1 MKKKLQSLE
10 ERVSQTQME
19 DINQMFNEAAESCEL
34 SKQDALWS
42 VMLGQSVYAIQ
53 SLGEKKAQEA
63 MQVMLDLAF
72 SIARDENQHQQN

>member
-34 SKQDALWS
+34 SKQ
-42 VMLGQSVYAIQ
+42 
-53 SLGEKKAQEA
+53 
-63 MQVMLDLAF
+63 
-72 SIARDENQHQQN
+72 

>member
-19 DINQMFNEAAESCEL
+19 DINQMFNDAAESCEL

-42 VMLGQSVYAIQ
+42 VMLSQSVYAIGE
-53 SLGEKKAQEA
+53 LGASDAKQT
-63 MQVMLDLAF
+63 MQGMLDLAF
-72 SIARDENQHQQN
+72 EIAVEETDNSRN